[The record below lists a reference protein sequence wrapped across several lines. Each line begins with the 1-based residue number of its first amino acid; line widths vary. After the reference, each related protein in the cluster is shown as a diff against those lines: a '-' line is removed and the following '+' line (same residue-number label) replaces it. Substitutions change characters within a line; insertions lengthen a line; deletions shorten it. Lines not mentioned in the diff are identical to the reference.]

1 MSMWSLLLPDTDSVF
16 VAVADTD
23 LSKLVREEYK
33 ERWPEIVRY
42 LFEDPNATQQQAGL
56 FKVRRG
62 IAAAAVTTTT
72 AVLKQLLLLVVV

>member
-42 LFEDPNATQQQAGL
+42 LFEDPDATQQQAGL
-56 FKVRRG
+56 FKVRLGLQQQR
-62 IAAAAVTTTT
+62 
-72 AVLKQLLLLVVV
+72 Q

>member
-1 MSMWSLLLPDTDSVF
+1 MWSLLLPDTDSVF